1 MKISTSQIRKVNKT
15 EGGIIQEQTSRSS
28 VIVRGGNLG
37 SKLNLLSI
45 LTITSVYKMYKR
57 LRKNMIS
64 YLKATI

>member
-1 MKISTSQIRKVNKT
+1 MDVDQPPGAQSSMDKIREWIYRQT
-15 EGGIIQEQTSRSS
+15 EGS